1 MGFARIACPKAP
13 DYLAMIL
20 RQEWQTIREHS
31 PGDPRRICEKFVEIS
46 FINQLVTMN
55 FV

>member
-20 RQEWQTIREHS
+20 RQEWQTIREHRQAIPS
-31 PGDPRRICEKFVEIS
+31 AFVKNLLKYPLLTS
-46 FINQLVTMN
+46 W
-55 FV
+55 